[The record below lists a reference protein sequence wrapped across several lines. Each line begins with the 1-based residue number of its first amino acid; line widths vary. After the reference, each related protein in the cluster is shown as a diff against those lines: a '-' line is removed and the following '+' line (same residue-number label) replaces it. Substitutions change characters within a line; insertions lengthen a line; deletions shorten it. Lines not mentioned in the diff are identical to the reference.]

1 MGSHVTFDLALIGQ
15 YIPELLFGAAVT
27 FGLWLAGSA
36 LALVLG
42 FAIAVVSRIAP
53 RVIGLLLQAYVEIV
67 RGTPF
72 LVQLFLLY
80 FGGPFINLALEP
92 IAAGLLG
99 LTIYGSA
106 YFAEIFRGGFS
117 AVPSGHV
124 EAAQCVGLSSGQI
137 VRRIILPEMTML
149 VLPACVNMMIVLVK
163 ETAILSIIT
172 VPELTLVI
180 TGIGSKYYAF
190 VEALFLLA
198 LFYWGLVEA
207 VSRLGRLAET
217 RLSKFSFTGA
227 T

>member
-1 MGSHVTFDLALIGQ
+1 MTFDLTLIGQ
-15 YIPELLFGAAVT
+15 YIPELLTGAAVT
-27 FGLWLAGSA
+27 FGLWFAGSA

-42 FAIAVVSRIAP
+42 FAIAVVSRFAP

-80 FGGPFINLALEP
+80 FGGPFIGLALEP

-117 AVPSGHV
+117 AVPKGHV

-198 LFYWGLVEA
+198 LFYWGLVEV

-217 RLSKFSFTGA
+217 RLSKFSFAGA

>member
-15 YIPELLFGAAVT
+15 YVPDLLSGAAVT
-27 FGLWLAGSA
+27 FGIWLTGSA
-36 LALVLG
+36 LALLLG
-42 FAIAVVSRIAP
+42 FAIAVVVHYAP
-53 RVIGLLLQAYVEIV
+53 RLVGLVLQTYVEIV

-80 FGGPFINLALEP
+80 FGGPFIGLSLEP

-106 YFAEIFRGGFS
+106 YFAEIFRGGFA
-117 AVPSGHV
+117 AVPKGHV

-149 VLPACVNMMIVLVK
+149 VLPACVNMMIVLIK

-207 VSRLGRLAET
+207 VSRLGSLAES
-217 RLSKFSFTGA
+217 RLSTFSFTGSR
-227 T
+227 

>member
-1 MGSHVTFDLALIGQ
+1 MGSHVTFDLTLIGQ
-15 YIPELLFGAAVT
+15 YIPELLTGAAVT
-27 FGLWLAGSA
+27 FGLWFAGSA

-42 FAIAVVSRIAP
+42 FAIAVVSRFAP

-80 FGGPFINLALEP
+80 FGGPFIGLALEP

-117 AVPSGHV
+117 AVPKGHV

-198 LFYWGLVEA
+198 LFYWGLVEV

-217 RLSKFSFTGA
+217 RLSKFSFAGA